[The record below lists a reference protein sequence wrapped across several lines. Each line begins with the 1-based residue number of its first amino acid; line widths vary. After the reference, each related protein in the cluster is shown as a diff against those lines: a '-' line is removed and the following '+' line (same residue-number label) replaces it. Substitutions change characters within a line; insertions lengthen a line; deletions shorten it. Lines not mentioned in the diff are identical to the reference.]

1 MKGGKDPRYSTTDH
15 WTQESV
21 KRIFNSELF
30 CAVGAA
36 EKKTYA
42 NCHKYATFYG
52 SCFQGQKQKQNS
64 IFFFKNIVLSALKRY
79 AIQR

>member
-52 SCFQGQKQKQNS
+52 SCFNV
-64 IFFFKNIVLSALKRY
+64 FKGKNKNKIK
-79 AIQR
+79 IQFSFSKTLYCPH

>member
-42 NCHKYATFYG
+42 NCYKYATFYG
-52 SCFQGQKQKQNS
+52 SCFNV
-64 IFFFKNIVLSALKRY
+64 FKGKNKNKNK
-79 AIQR
+79 IQFSFSFSKTLYCPH

>member
-52 SCFQGQKQKQNS
+52 SCFNV
-64 IFFFKNIVLSALKRY
+64 FKGKNK
-79 AIQR
+79 IQFSFSKTLYCPH